1 MEMPSQQGNEIA
13 SRVLNGERNAI
24 ARAISLL
31 ENREEG
37 FADILKE
44 LYPHTGK
51 AIVIGVTG
59 PPGTGKS
66 TLVNGLVRSIRGSK
80 DNPTVAVLAIDPTSP
95 LSGGAILGDRVRML
109 GHSLD
114 EKVYIRS
121 MASRG
126 DEGGLSRAAMNAIR
140 ILDASGKEIIIVE
153 TVGIGQSEVEIV
165 KVADVVLVVLM
176 PELGDEI
183 QAVKAGLMEIGDVYA
198 VNKSDLPGSDKVL
211 LNIHSAISKEQVVVK
226 VSAKTGE
233 GVENLASLLV
243 KRAKS
248 AHESISYV
256 QKKKERLAQEI
267 KETTLYNVS
276 TILKTKMQE
285 DLEFQNLLNEVAD
298 LRKDPESASKALMQ
312 KYLRGLS
319 SD

>member
-1 MEMPSQQGNEIA
+1 MSVRQGNEVA
-13 SRVLNGERNAI
+13 SMVLNGDRKAI
-24 ARAISLL
+24 ARAISMV

-66 TLVNGLVRSIRGSK
+66 TLVDRLVGSIRAIK
-80 DNPTVAVLAIDPTSP
+80 DNPNVAVLAIDPSSP

-126 DEGGLSRAAMNAIR
+126 DEGGLSRAAMNTIR
-140 ILDASGKEIIIVE
+140 ILDSSGKGIIIVE

-165 KVADVVLVVLM
+165 KVADVILVVLM

-183 QAVKAGLMEIGDVYA
+183 QAVKAGLMEIGDIYA

-211 LNIHSAISKEQVVVK
+211 LNTQSAISKEQIVVK

-233 GVENLASLLV
+233 GVDSLASLILE
-243 KRAKS
+243 RAKS
-248 AHESISYV
+248 VRRSDSYIE
-256 QKKKERLAQEI
+256 KKKEKLAQEI
-267 KETTLYNVS
+267 KEITIYNVS
-276 TILKTKMQE
+276 TILKNAMQT
-285 DLEFQNLLNEVAD
+285 DPEFRKLLDEVAD
-298 LRKDPESASKALMQ
+298 LRKDPESASTILTQ
-312 KYLRGLS
+312 RYLRGLS
-319 SD
+319 SK